1 MTDAK
6 EVGVGNPAEENTFCH
21 RTMTRLFPPI
31 MADKGFVFFALKT
44 SHRMGLY
51 TRFYGTFTLG
61 TSLALW

>member
-44 SHRMGLY
+44 SHRMGL
-51 TRFYGTFTLG
+51 
-61 TSLALW
+61 